1 MSSGIFG
8 IEVTFSGYLN
18 GRANLV
24 DASLNLMTGWALVTS
39 KTCDA
44 VASGSV
50 SGASAM
56 IVHEPSASALAL
68 PVVASMLQLPS
79 AL

>member
-1 MSSGIFG
+1 MSGIAG
-8 IEVTFSGYLN
+8 VELTFSGNLN
-18 GRANLV
+18 GRANRV
-24 DASLNLMTGWALVTS
+24 VASLNLMTGLALVTS
-39 KTCDA
+39 NTCDA
-44 VASGSV
+44 LASGEV

-68 PVVASMLQLPS
+68 PVRASMLQLPS